1 MGIFSTLPW
10 GWEKQQSTLKKVQ
23 SAQLCVH
30 SRKTIGKTLLVF
42 YDYNKIP
49 GAGYSTKRKVY
60 LVLETQRRGVSSTV
74 PCEDLIVY

>member
-1 MGIFSTLPW
+1 
-10 GWEKQQSTLKKVQ
+10 
-23 SAQLCVH
+23 
-30 SRKTIGKTLLVF
+30 LVF